1 MTAAF
6 SLVSV
11 WTRRGLLES
20 WRRKRMIELEKT
32 QVPFYLSGSVSLAGF
47 FFLFQVLGASHK
59 RGPVASQVVRS
70 SLFDQC

>member
-1 MTAAF
+1 
-6 SLVSV
+6 
-11 WTRRGLLES
+11 
-20 WRRKRMIELEKT
+20 MIELEKT